1 MSQVTIAP
9 SILAA
14 NFLELGKEIEMINQS
29 EAQWIHIDVMD
40 GLFVPN
46 ISFGFPIL
54 EAVRSAT
61 TKFCDVHLMV
71 QQPERYFIQFKHA
84 GADAISFHYEG
95 NAHVHRCIQ
104 EIKQLGMKAGLVL
117 NPHTPIHAV
126 EDSLSELDYILLMAV
141 NPGFGGQKFIPH
153 TIEKTKQLK
162 SLLNQ
167 QKSNVQIQIDG
178 GVTLENCAALV
189 DAGAD
194 ILVAGSAIFKST
206 NPLLTIE
213 KMTHCA

>member
-1 MSQVTIAP
+1 MSHVIIAP

-14 NFLELGKEIEMINQS
+14 NFLQLGNDIDMINQS

-61 TKFCDVHLMV
+61 TKCCDVHLMV
-71 QQPERYFIQFKHA
+71 HQPERYFTQFKQA

-95 NAHVHRCIQ
+95 NLHVHRCIQ
-104 EIKQLGMKAGLVL
+104 EIKQLGMKAGVVL
-117 NPHTPIHAV
+117 NPHTPV
-126 EDSLSELDYILLMAV
+126 QVLEDILLDLDYVLLMSV
-141 NPGFGGQKFIPH
+141 NPGFGGQQFIPH
-153 TIEKTKQLK
+153 TVEKTQQLK
-162 SLLNQ
+162 ALLTQ
-167 QKSNVQIQIDG
+167 YKSTAQIQIDG
-178 GVTLENCAALV
+178 GVTLDNCKALI

-194 ILVAGSAIFKST
+194 ILVAGSAIFKSP
-206 NPLLTIE
+206 NPLLTIQ
-213 KMTHCA
+213 KMAGRF

>member
-1 MSQVTIAP
+1 MSHVIIAP

-14 NFLELGKEIEMINQS
+14 NFLELGKDIEMINQS

-61 TKFCDVHLMV
+61 TKYCDVHLMV
-71 QQPERYFIQFKHA
+71 HQPERYFKQFRQA

-95 NAHVHRCIQ
+95 NLHVHRCIQ
-104 EIKQLGMKAGLVL
+104 EIKQLGMKAGVVL
-117 NPHTPIHAV
+117 NPHTSIQV
-126 EDSLSELDYILLMAV
+126 LEDIILDVDYVLLMSV
-141 NPGFGGQKFIPH
+141 NPGFGGQQFIPH
-153 TIEKTKQLK
+153 TIEKTQQLK
-162 SLLNQ
+162 ALLTQ
-167 QKSNVQIQIDG
+167 QKATAQIQIDG
-178 GVTLENCAALV
+178 GVTLDYCKPLI

-194 ILVAGSAIFKST
+194 ILVAGSAIFKS
-206 NPLLTIE
+206 PHPILTIQ
-213 KMTHCA
+213 KMAGIS